1 VGQIASDA
9 ISGPRALTGRGWPDG
24 ELILSALRQKEGK
37 LPPCGSWREV
47 KEVAKNT
54 GKGYR
59 EGAVRDRSQLETP
72 AGWTKRDS
80 ETGRFMDVKS
90 DGEPFKGVRREHP
103 DSADEK

>member
-1 VGQIASDA
+1 M
-9 ISGPRALTGRGWPDG
+9 
-24 ELILSALRQKEGK
+24 
-37 LPPCGSWREV
+37 
-47 KEVAKNT
+47 AKNT

-103 DSADEK
+103 EHAEEE